1 MVYDCVRWFT
11 TVYTGL
17 RPSVGAFMDLREPL
31 ASLMSPVE
39 AASLRVLARSS
50 TEFTGRQVA
59 NLATTGTAAGI
70 RKALLR
76 LGSTGLVNVR
86 AEPHATYYSANAGHV
101 LWPVVEQ
108 ALSIRQVVEQRMV
121 DAAREIA
128 RPGMTIAVFGSYA
141 RDEAGPESDIDF
153 VFVFPPQLSERERDD
168 LITEYTHRVTQWT
181 GNATSVY
188 DTTPEDIQR
197 LVDAQDPIIDSWLRD
212 ARTLA
217 GPGLNELVSR

>member
-1 MVYDCVRWFT
+1 M
-11 TVYTGL
+11 
-17 RPSVGAFMDLREPL
+17 
-31 ASLMSPVE
+31 
-39 AASLRVLARSS
+39 LARSA

-59 NLATTGTAAGI
+59 NLASTGTAAGI

-76 LGSTGLVNVR
+76 LGATGLVNVR
-86 AEPHATYYSANAGHV
+86 AEPHATYYSANVGHV
-101 LWPVVEQ
+101 LWPVIEQ
-108 ALSIRQVVEQRMV
+108 ALRVRQIIEQTMV

-168 LITEYTHRVTQWT
+168 LIAEFTHVVTKST

-197 LVDAQDPIIDSWLRD
+197 LVGAQDPIIESWVRD
-212 ARTLA
+212 ARTLV
-217 GPGLNELVSR
+217 GTDLNELVRR